1 MNFHDVSKDQKAFAS
16 QAGIGRV
23 RSTGVL
29 YRNTA
34 FRKNPKKMNREL
46 HLAKV
51 RCLRSDCE
59 F

>member
-1 MNFHDVSKDQKAFAS
+1 MNFLDISKDQKAFAS

-23 RSTGVL
+23 RSTEVL
-29 YRNTA
+29 YRNA
-34 FRKNPKKMNREL
+34 ACRKNPRKMNREL

-51 RCLRSDCE
+51 LCLRSDCE